1 MQGQKLFPIMYI
13 LTSWVNIA
21 AESRWAKRT
30 CSFFFFFLV
39 VILSLANIELIKVTK
54 DYCSLR
60 EREREREREK
70 ERGDKGEWSSRG
82 GERWRG
88 VSGKEGSVEE
98 NQALRNSRG
107 PTCLAGRHVVL
118 YSTIIH
124 GALLPYPYS
133 RACHLVSPRSDT
145 LLITIIWTPSFTLT
159 LLSYPRSLP
168 HPHAPSL
175 FTP

>member
-1 MQGQKLFPIMYI
+1 MSQANL
-13 LTSWVNIA
+13 
-21 AESRWAKRT
+21 
-30 CSFFFFFLV
+30 FFFLLFLV
-39 VILSLANIELIKVTK
+39 VILALANIELIKVTK

-60 EREREREREK
+60 PREK
-70 ERGDKGEWSSRG
+70 ERGDRGEWSSRG
-82 GERWRG
+82 RERWRR

-175 FTP
+175 FTLNSKL